1 MAFLR
6 WTFNTAVTVVVALLL
21 VRALAEF
28 VPALNG
34 LPLIGKLIR
43 SWDPTL
49 QGAFQALGLP
59 WSRDVRGLGLP
70 AVAIGLIVGRMVL
83 MDAIDRANAPKRP
96 ARPPAAAPTPAPAVD
111 PLATQLTA
119 GTPGAAQPIRSVT
132 GTGFLQS
139 GHGVA
144 GLVPHHIGRY
154 EVLEE
159 LGHGAMGRVY
169 KATDPKIGRTVAIK
183 TLSAVGVGPEM
194 EQYRARFLLEAKSA
208 GRLNHP
214 NIVAVHDVADDSYGR
229 PCLVL
234 EFVDGTTLDRLTS
247 DAPLSLKQTLDYIS
261 QIARALEYAHG
272 HGIVHRDVKPANIMV
287 TAQGQAKLSDFGIA
301 KIEGTTLTIA
311 GQVLGTPAFMSP
323 EQCLGTP
330 VDHRSDIFSLGTV
343 LYTLLAGTKPFP
355 GDTFTSVAYKVVHTE
370 PMPLRD
376 IDPKLPIELDDILF
390 RSLGKAPAAR
400 YASAGLMADDIDAV
414 RATLPRD
421 VAMATPP
428 KVA

>member
-6 WTFNTAVTVVVALLL
+6 WLFNTAVTVIVTLLL
-21 VRALAEF
+21 VRALTEF
-28 VPALNG
+28 MPGLNAI
-34 LPLIGKLIR
+34 PLIGKLIR
-43 SWDPTL
+43 AWDPTL
-49 QGAFQALGLP
+49 QSIFQTLGLP

-70 AVAIGLIVGRMVL
+70 AVAVGLIVARTMIMEAV
-83 MDAIDRANAPKRP
+83 DRATAPKRP
-96 ARPPAAAPTPAPAVD
+96 PAPPRPAATAAAAID
-111 PLATQLTA
+111 PQATVLTG
-119 GTPGAAQPIRSVT
+119 GTPGAPQTVRSVT
-132 GTGFLQS
+132 GTGFQQS
-139 GHGVA
+139 GPMVA
-144 GLVPHHIGRY
+144 GMVPQQIGRY

-214 NIVAVHDVADDSYGR
+214 HIVAVYDVADDMYGR

-234 EFVDGTTLDRLTS
+234 EFVEGTTLDRMTS
-247 DAPLSLKQTLDYIS
+247 DAPLTLSQTLDFVS

-272 HGIVHRDVKPANIMV
+272 HGIVHRDVKPANIML
-287 TAQGQAKLSDFGIA
+287 TAHGQAKLSDFGIA

-323 EQCLGTP
+323 EQCMGLP
-330 VDHRSDIFSLGTV
+330 VDFRSDIFSLGTV

-370 PMPLRD
+370 HVPLHD
-376 IDPKLPIELDDILF
+376 IDPKLPIELDDVLL
-390 RSLGKAPAAR
+390 RSLAKDPAGR
-400 YASAGLMADDIDAV
+400 YASAGRMADDIDAI
-414 RATLPRD
+414 RATLPREL
-421 VAMATPP
+421 AAAAP